1 MGRISQSIDG
11 ICKLVGQPGRVG
23 ASTTG
28 NPISIQLDGKLQE
41 LESQLVDIHL
51 FPQEWTSVHS
61 VGKGRGAAVVW
72 IDFLPPGQTAQDG
85 IYVSLCFG
93 KTGNGLVAGGS
104 ISNTSKEKYKHIA
117 TVQRPNPLIDVD
129 GTGNFAAI
137 GVLMVS
143 QGAEPG
149 ERILYS
155 RDSDGNVQAVLKLL
169 GDGSFEG
176 ISPGGYK
183 LETEKD
189 FELKTDGDIKVE
201 ASGDVGI
208 KGTNVKIEGQVE
220 ATGGTFK
227 CKGTAAPTG
236 TGCLCALSVCPVT
249 GAPHVGDTA
258 SGT

>member
-1 MGRISQSIDG
+1 MGRI
-11 ICKLVGQPGRVG
+11 
-23 ASTTG
+23 
-28 NPISIQLDGKLQE
+28 GKL
-41 LESQLVDIHL
+41 I
-51 FPQEWTSVHS
+51 
-61 VGKGRGAAVVW
+61 
-72 IDFLPPGQTAQDG
+72 
-85 IYVSLCFG
+85 
-93 KTGNGLVAGGS
+93 KTE
-104 ISNTSKEKYKHIA
+104 IEKFIIA
-117 TVQRPNPLIDVD
+117 TVETRYKFNQTCDMYAASGDDAPPLENDRIALIDVD

-155 RDSDGNVQAVLKLL
+155 RDSDGNPQAVLKLL

-183 LETEKD
+183 LQTEKD
-189 FELKTDGDIKVE
+189 FELKTDGDTKIE

-227 CKGTAAPTG
+227 CKGIAAPTG

>member
-1 MGRISQSIDG
+1 MGRI
-11 ICKLVGQPGRVG
+11 
-23 ASTTG
+23 
-28 NPISIQLDGKLQE
+28 GKL
-41 LESQLVDIHL
+41 I
-51 FPQEWTSVHS
+51 
-61 VGKGRGAAVVW
+61 
-72 IDFLPPGQTAQDG
+72 
-85 IYVSLCFG
+85 
-93 KTGNGLVAGGS
+93 KTE
-104 ISNTSKEKYKHIA
+104 IEKFIIA
-117 TVQRPNPLIDVD
+117 TVETRFKYNQTADFYAASGDDAPPLENDRIALIGVD

-169 GDGSFEG
+169 GDGSIEG

-189 FELKTDGDIKVE
+189 LELKTDGDTKVE